1 MDGFRCRSAAGAKD
15 KEGKERCCLS
25 LFPWSPQSPQAH
37 FSQGLQRLVFRLFLS
52 TLTNSLNQANIL
64 CFMHSSWDKSIY
76 SFCANWSKWAKKGT
90 LLRKKVHHRRLCG
103 WDKYQLSPCDE
114 NFVCKV
120 SPLMINALLTECSH
134 ERLHNTGKHPLLC
147 TRKWREKLIRD
158 KIACTRSLMIIF
170 SDQKLFLYFYL
181 IWFDMTSEMC

>member
-15 KEGKERCCLS
+15 KEEKERCCLS

-103 WDKYQLSPCDE
+103 WDKYQLWT
-114 NFVCKV
+114 K
-120 SPLMINALLTECSH
+120 
-134 ERLHNTGKHPLLC
+134 C
-147 TRKWREKLIRD
+147 TVRDSSNESQKEKLEAVPVCTWWEWVSIGRYWLVLGGTGSV
-158 KIACTRSLMIIF
+158 KGGTRSL
-170 SDQKLFLYFYL
+170 
-181 IWFDMTSEMC
+181 